1 MSKPITPAPVATR
14 PKSAPDKWA
23 IAGRLGRKL
32 EALDAEEK
40 IELAASPATIRKK
53 YEERRAKALDGADDD
68 VRELVAKMRGEEQKA
83 AE

>member
-1 MSKPITPAPVATR
+1 MSKPITPTPVITR
-14 PKSAPDKWA
+14 TKSAPDKWA

-40 IELAASPATIRKK
+40 VELVASPATIRKK
-53 YEERRAKALDGADDD
+53 YEERRAKALDGADED
-68 VRELVAKMRGEEQKA
+68 VRELVAKMRGDELKA